1 MRGYGIEAT
10 RSGSRVRNEHT
21 HIVLGYLLEGINA
34 SRRNCRVTIYV
45 TVIQDITLIIW
56 DITLVKLFAQSVKS
70 FPCERLLDVSQDIH
84 PHVKEEFNSNKPRAF
99 VPTSQSSSNIE
110 NC

>member
-21 HIVLGYLLEGINA
+21 HIVLGYLIN
-34 SRRNCRVTIYV
+34 V
-45 TVIQDITLIIW
+45 TVIQDITLIICG

-84 PHVKEEFNSNKPRAF
+84 PHVQEEFNSNKPRAV
-99 VPTSQSSSNIE
+99 VPTSQSSSNFE
-110 NC
+110 N